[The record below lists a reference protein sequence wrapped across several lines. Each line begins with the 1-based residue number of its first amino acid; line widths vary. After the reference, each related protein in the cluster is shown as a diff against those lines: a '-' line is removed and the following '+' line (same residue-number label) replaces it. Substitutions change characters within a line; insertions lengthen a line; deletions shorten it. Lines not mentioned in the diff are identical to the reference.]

1 MTDEHAESELW
12 REAQFLRGVLVRIPI
27 AVKCH
32 PDQGNSYRGKRLTE
46 VGLQFQRLSL
56 KQDPESAAKK
66 SKGQGASSREQRN
79 KAERREWGSA
89 FLLMV
94 HWIFWIWTGVSVVA
108 PSENKSGKKTECL
121 F

>member
-27 AVKCH
+27 AVKSH

-66 SKGQGASSREQRN
+66 SEGQGASSREQRN